1 MFFFQVNFFLYA
13 ITGKAF
19 RHELKRLFSSI
30 AVKMHLSKDAV
41 QKPVDRRTTTF
52 NINYLAGET
61 YHDQRLKEGRPS
73 PSTLQLL
80 RSPQSMDSTVSN
92 GSTIFR
98 HLRQQQQV
106 VHNSMNDVTY
116 CFQRISNV

>member
-1 MFFFQVNFFLYA
+1 
-13 ITGKAF
+13 
-19 RHELKRLFSSI
+19 
-30 AVKMHLSKDAV
+30 MHLSKDVV
-41 QKPVDRRTTTF
+41 QKPIDRRTTTF

-61 YHDQRLKEGRPS
+61 HIDPGLKERRPS

-80 RSPQSMDSTVSN
+80 QSPQSIDLTVSN
-92 GSTIFR
+92 GNTIIR